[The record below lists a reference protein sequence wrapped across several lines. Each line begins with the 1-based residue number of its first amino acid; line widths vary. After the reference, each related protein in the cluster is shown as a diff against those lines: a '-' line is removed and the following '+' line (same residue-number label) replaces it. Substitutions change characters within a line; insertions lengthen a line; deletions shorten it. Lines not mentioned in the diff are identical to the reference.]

1 MSQFVT
7 LEKTLCGKLCDS
19 GLRQS
24 DFNSFNALMILRM
37 PGPAP
42 FLSFCPG
49 SLAEGPSVN
58 FARDSLGKFVQKSD
72 GFRNLV
78 RRDLLSDKLLKFS
91 GSDRVSHGNVSPD
104 DFTKLIVGNPHAP
117 AFSREFDS
125 GLSQVAGECMRN
137 HFEKKTMYGGKFTQC
152 GVVLSQNSD
161 DFISN

>member
-91 GSDRVSHGNVSPD
+91 GSDWVSHGNVSPD
-104 DFTKLIVGNPHAP
+104 DFTKFIVGNPTTPHSLASSTLDFRRLP
-117 AFSREFDS
+117 ANACGITSR
-125 GLSQVAGECMRN
+125 
-137 HFEKKTMYGGKFTQC
+137 KKMYGGRFT
-152 GVVLSQNSD
+152 
-161 DFISN
+161 